1 MIRVETITGKK
12 GNFGSI
18 AAIYDV
24 FTAKELR
31 VSQSRLYQVRVTKDK
46 PYKNKVCTISN
57 EVVHR
62 KKGNRKQ
69 KKAS

>member
-1 MIRVETITGKK
+1 MIKVKKATGEEAF
-12 GNFGSI
+12 FGSI

-31 VSQSRLYQVRVTKDK
+31 VSANRLYAVRVTKDK
-46 PYKNKVCTISN
+46 PYKNKVCTISK

-62 KKGNRKQ
+62 KKHSKYILQ
-69 KKAS
+69 